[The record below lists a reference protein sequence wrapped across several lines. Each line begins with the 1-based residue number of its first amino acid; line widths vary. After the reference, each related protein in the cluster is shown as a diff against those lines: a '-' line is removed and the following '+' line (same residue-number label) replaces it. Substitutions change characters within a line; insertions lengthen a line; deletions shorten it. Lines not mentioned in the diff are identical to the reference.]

1 MNETTTVALESAL
14 LDPTRSR
21 RTAKQFNLRSES
33 SARFEKG
40 STMQLLE
47 KPVRLLQQRIV
58 SLAGGEV
65 LQGAVKGSEIKAEDV
80 SVKISL
86 ERINQYLGT
95 SLVVKEVNEILKH
108 LDLAVKKKDT
118 SCLFRSR
125 TTKTLG
131 YPNRSRH
138 YRRSC
143 SGIYGYDQ
151 LPSTLPSGETV
162 AGSLSKRN
170 KKLLVKFVQFSEAD

>member
-1 MNETTTVALESAL
+1 M
-14 LDPTRSR
+14 
-21 RTAKQFNLRSES
+21 
-33 SARFEKG
+33 
-40 STMQLLE
+40 
-47 KPVRLLQQRIV
+47 IV

-108 LDLAVKKKDT
+108 LDLAMKKGV
-118 SCLFRSR
+118 CLFRSS

-131 YPNRSRH
+131 YPNRSRY

-143 SGIYGYDQ
+143 SYLWIRPVAIY
-151 LPSTLPSGETV
+151 T
-162 AGSLSKRN
+162 SKWRN
-170 KKLLVKFVQFSEAD
+170 GCWKLVKEQETTRKIRTIFEGSGLSEAISYALTTEENQDSLL